1 MSAARIDFMM
11 GLRMRFGLLSML
23 GGAGRQNAIAIS
35 LWPARSPPSGKPER
49 FSQLR
54 KAKRDCRFTHS
65 LPFPLKSVRFA
76 LT

>member
-1 MSAARIDFMM
+1 MSAARIAFMT

-35 LWPARSPPSGKPER
+35 LWPARSPPPGKPER

-54 KAKRDCRFTHS
+54 KAKRDCRFKRS
-65 LPFPLKSVRFA
+65 LPFPLKGARFA
-76 LT
+76 FT